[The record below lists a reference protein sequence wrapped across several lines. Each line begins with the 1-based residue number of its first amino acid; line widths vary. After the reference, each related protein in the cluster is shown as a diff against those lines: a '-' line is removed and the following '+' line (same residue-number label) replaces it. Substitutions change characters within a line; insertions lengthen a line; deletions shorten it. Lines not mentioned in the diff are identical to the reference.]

1 MLTNHKNWYNLF
13 IIYVN
18 CLATSCYDS
27 WILTNSLISRKNLV
41 LNGCHIRSIMRILI
55 RLWLN
60 LNIDDR
66 YKNNDTILVIIWL
79 WHYSYIAHHI
89 GKLPFNHKWE
99 LEGEIGYFNN
109 IHWRGTKNNGS
120 QQKKV
125 LSIYELWDMNYL
137 ESTRQMSISII
148 WYQWSKQRYS

>member
-1 MLTNHKNWYNLF
+1 MTKFKNRWEIQKKWYNFSDNMTMAL
-13 IIYVN
+13 
-18 CLATSCYDS
+18 L
-27 WILTNSLISRKNLV
+27 
-41 LNGCHIRSIMRILI
+41 
-55 RLWLN
+55 
-60 LNIDDR
+60 
-66 YKNNDTILVIIWL
+66 
-79 WHYSYIAHHI
+79 IAHHI

-99 LEGEIGYFNN
+99 LEEEIGYFNN

-148 WYQWSKQRYS
+148 WYQWSKQRYILKAISMSNA